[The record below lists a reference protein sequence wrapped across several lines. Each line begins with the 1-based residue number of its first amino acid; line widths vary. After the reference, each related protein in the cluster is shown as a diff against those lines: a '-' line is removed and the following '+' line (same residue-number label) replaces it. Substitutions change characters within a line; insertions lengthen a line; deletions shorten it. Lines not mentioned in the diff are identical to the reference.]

1 MNHPVFSF
9 IILPLFLLTTYWLAL
24 KIREKL
30 AKPKYEDKIQTPG
43 GFDTF
48 LLKILTFLT
57 VFSGF
62 FTLLGIAIRETEMA
76 IAFLILTVI
85 FTGIVLLL
93 RRQYDMSYQENN
105 DYFILNA
112 QKKEYQVYYDDIVDW
127 QPHLNEIR
135 VLDESRGDEEYIR
148 VNISIF
154 KPEILLRKIAEM
166 TFEGKFHTLDD
177 YYFDDPTREY
187 EVTNYLIKNNYG
199 YLIED
204 YIEEQN

>member
-1 MNHPVFSF
+1 MNNPIFSF
-9 IILPLFLLTTYWLAL
+9 IILPLFLFITYWLAL
-24 KIREKL
+24 KIRGKL
-30 AKPKYEDKIQTPG
+30 AKPKYEDEVQTPG

-48 LLKILTFLT
+48 LLKVLTVLT
-57 VFSGF
+57 VFSGI
-62 FTLLGIAIRETEMA
+62 FTILGIAMQETEMA
-76 IAFLILTVI
+76 IVFLVLTVI
-85 FTGIVLLL
+85 FAGIVLLL

-127 QPHLNEIR
+127 QPHLNEVR
-135 VLDESRGDEEYIR
+135 VLDESREDEEYIR

-166 TFEGKFHTLDD
+166 TFEGKFYTLDD
-177 YYFDDPTREY
+177 FYFDDPTREY
-187 EVTNYLIKNNYG
+187 EVINYLTQNNYS

-204 YIEEQN
+204 YIDEQN